1 MNSPEEEDRSAK
13 EQHVSGRIEGRV
25 YLRAGG
31 RKSTLAQTS
40 LGPLHVSTLLEQP
53 LLIHRLHL
61 RASPTDQGYIRYEW
75 LVFFKWAI

>member
-31 RKSTLAQTS
+31 RKITLAHML
-40 LGPLHVSTLLEQP
+40 LGPVHVSTLLKQP
-53 LLIHRLHL
+53 LPRHRLHL
-61 RASPTDQGYIRYEW
+61 RASPTDQVY
-75 LVFFKWAI
+75 